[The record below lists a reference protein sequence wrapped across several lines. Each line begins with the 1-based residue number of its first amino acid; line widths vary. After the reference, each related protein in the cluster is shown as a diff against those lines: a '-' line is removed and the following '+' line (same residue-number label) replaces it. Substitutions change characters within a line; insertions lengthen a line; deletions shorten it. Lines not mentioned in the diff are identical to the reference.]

1 MKKQGQ
7 WEAEVPGSYVP
18 VCPPHVYS
26 YYNGFFHS
34 SLITSFKSILVDEFM
49 CVWEDVFIYSLRNM
63 DFLED
68 PVLDAQNIGM
78 SILSFL
84 QRLGFCLWQDSDGQ
98 ARWWVVGMRVKHER
112 QALSMLAYPLCSS
125 VSNSIACCYANS
137 KALYA

>member
-84 QRLGFCLWQDSDGQ
+84 QRLGFYGRTQMDKQGGGWLG
-98 ARWWVVGMRVKHER
+98 
-112 QALSMLAYPLCSS
+112 
-125 VSNSIACCYANS
+125 
-137 KALYA
+137 